1 MSGASST
8 TPQGPPGFGNHPAVS
23 RAWLKRMVTI
33 LETRGQLSHV
43 AWKRALDEFRKLLLL
58 PQDPSAFAPLH
69 ILSVAKKACDEDF
82 EHFGDFIH
90 QAEANPM
97 LLVNRQ
103 RPVSAWS
110 AQCMARMV
118 GFEAGHE
125 DDSEWWM
132 TSGMMVWIENLD
144 DDVYFRIHYTRRRF
158 LQAHELCY
166 SLGDIEKGREVACKG
181 LHHMKAFVH
190 LHQNGR
196 VLAQVGNHIG
206 ELQKLIRDKGLGG
219 CLPPFY

>member
-1 MSGASST
+1 MSGTSST
-8 TPQGPPGFGNHPAVS
+8 TPQGLSGFGNHPAVS
-23 RAWLKRMVTI
+23 RAWLKHMVTI

-69 ILSVAKKACDEDF
+69 ILSVAKKAYDEDF

-90 QAEANPM
+90 QVEANPM

-103 RPVSAWS
+103 RPVSA
-110 AQCMARMV
+110 C
-118 GFEAGHE
+118 
-125 DDSEWWM
+125 EWWM
-132 TSGMMVWIENLD
+132 TSGMKVWIENLD
-144 DDVYFRIHYTRRRF
+144 DDVYFRIHYARRRF

-166 SLGDIEKGREVACKG
+166 SLDDTEKGREVACKG

-196 VLAQVGNHIG
+196 VLAQVGNHIE
-206 ELQKLIRDKGLGG
+206 ELQKFIRDKGLGG
-219 CLPPFY
+219 CLPSFY